1 MTIQVMIPR
10 PVKKGERLTIGR
22 DEYRATKAVPV
33 QGSALY
39 DVTMERCEAGE
50 DKEAPKE

>member
-10 PVKKGERLTIGR
+10 PVKKGERLTIER
-22 DEYRATKAVPV
+22 DEYRVTKAVPV

-39 DVTMERCEAGE
+39 DVTAERCEGE
-50 DKEAPKE
+50 EAPKE